1 MFFRNEP
8 WNQDDENADEDDD
21 DDGDD
26 DQHNADEGA
35 RVGVVDDLG
44 GEGDDGDDVG
54 DDREELLMVVVMI
67 ELEKVVIIEKV
78 IQTNHSDAR
87 EKVELCLS

>member
-1 MFFRNEP
+1 MFLRNEP

-21 DDGDD
+21 GDD
-26 DQHNADEGA
+26 DQQDADEGG
-35 RVGVVDDLG
+35 RVGVGDDLG

-54 DDREELLMVVVMI
+54 ADREELLMVVVMI